1 MGRGVATKGEY
12 KELCGNYI
20 LILVELHKAIH
31 VTVLYRTTQIHTL
44 THTLTNECIS
54 LNKVSYLFLILHYS
68 YERC

>member
-44 THTLTNECIS
+44 THS
-54 LNKVSYLFLILHYS
+54 QMSAYL
-68 YERC
+68 